1 MSGSRPGERSIPEFR
16 VGAGYDLHRLGADRP
31 LRIAGVDIAR
41 DGGAVGHS
49 DADVAMHALVDALLG
64 ATGGG
69 DIGRRF
75 PNTDPANRDADSSRF
90 VAEIISDLRDRGWEL
105 VNADLTIVLERPK
118 VSPFADAMRERLA
131 AALGTDAERISLKAK
146 TNEGV
151 DAVGAGEAV
160 ACHAV
165 VLVTRGVA
173 QAPA

>member
-1 MSGSRPGERSIPEFR
+1 MR
-16 VGAGYDLHRLGADRP
+16 V
-31 LRIAGVDIAR
+31 AGVDIAPE
-41 DGGAVGHS
+41 GGAIGHS

-69 DIGRRF
+69 DIGRRY

-90 VAEIISDLRDRGWEL
+90 VAETMAELRAGGWEL

-118 VSPFADAMRERLA
+118 VSPFADAMRQQLA
-131 AALGTDAERISLKAK
+131 AALGTDSVRISLKAK

-151 DAVGAGEAV
+151 DAVGAGQAV

-165 VLVTRGVA
+165 VLVERRPG
-173 QAPA
+173 QAPS

>member
-1 MSGSRPGERSIPEFR
+1 M
-16 VGAGYDLHRLGADRP
+16 
-31 LRIAGVDIAR
+31 DIAPE
-41 DGGAVGHS
+41 GGAIGHS

-69 DIGRRF
+69 DIGRRY

-90 VAEIISDLRDRGWEL
+90 VAETMAELRADGWEL

-118 VSPFADAMRERLA
+118 VSPFAEAMRERLA
-131 AALGTDAERISLKAK
+131 AALGTDSVRISLKAK

-151 DAVGAGEAV
+151 DAVGAGQAV

-165 VLVTRGVA
+165 VLVVRWPG
-173 QAPA
+173 QAPS

>member
-1 MSGSRPGERSIPEFR
+1 M
-16 VGAGYDLHRLGADRP
+16 
-31 LRIAGVDIAR
+31 RIAGVDIASE
-41 DGGAVGHS
+41 GGAIGHS

-69 DIGRRF
+69 DIGRRY
-75 PNTDPANRDADSSRF
+75 PDTDPANRDVDSSRF
-90 VAEIISDLRDRGWEL
+90 VAETMADLRAGGWEL

-118 VSPFADAMRERLA
+118 VSPFAEAMRQALA
-131 AALGTDAERISLKAK
+131 AALGNDPQCISLKAK

-165 VLVTRGVA
+165 VLVAREVA
-173 QAPA
+173 QVPA

>member
-1 MSGSRPGERSIPEFR
+1 MR
-16 VGAGYDLHRLGADRP
+16 V
-31 LRIAGVDIAR
+31 AGVDIAR
-41 DGGAVGHS
+41 EGGALGHS

-69 DIGRRF
+69 DIGRRY

-90 VAEIISDLRDRGWEL
+90 VAETMAELRAGGWDL

-118 VSPFADAMRERLA
+118 VSPFADAMRRQLA
-131 AALGTDAERISLKAK
+131 AALGSDPVRISLKAK

-151 DAVGAGEAV
+151 DSVGAGHAV
-160 ACHAV
+160 ACYAV
-165 VLVTRGVA
+165 VLVARGVA

>member
-1 MSGSRPGERSIPEFR
+1 M
-16 VGAGYDLHRLGADRP
+16 GANRP
-31 LRIAGVDIAR
+31 LRVAGVDIAP
-41 DGGAVGHS
+41 DGGAIGHS

-69 DIGRRF
+69 DIGRRY

-90 VAEIISDLRDRGWEL
+90 VAETIADLRAGGWEL

-131 AALGTDAERISLKAK
+131 TALGTDVERISLKAK

-160 ACHAV
+160 ACQAV
-165 VLVTRGVA
+165 VLMTRGVN
-173 QAPA
+173 QALRRMPLPRASLGFVV

>member
-1 MSGSRPGERSIPEFR
+1 MR
-16 VGAGYDLHRLGADRP
+16 V
-31 LRIAGVDIAR
+31 AGVDIAPE
-41 DGGAVGHS
+41 GGAIGHS

-69 DIGRRF
+69 DIGRRY

-90 VAEIISDLRDRGWEL
+90 VAETMAALRAGGWDL

-118 VSPFADAMRERLA
+118 ISPFADAMRRQLA
-131 AALGTDAERISLKAK
+131 AALGSDPVRISLKAK

-151 DAVGAGEAV
+151 DSVGAGQAV
-160 ACHAV
+160 ACYAV
-165 VLVTRGVA
+165 VLVARGVA

>member
-1 MSGSRPGERSIPEFR
+1 M
-16 VGAGYDLHRLGADRP
+16 
-31 LRIAGVDIAR
+31 DIAP
-41 DGGAVGHS
+41 DGGALGHS

-69 DIGRRF
+69 DIGRRY

-90 VAEIISDLRDRGWEL
+90 VTETMAELRDSGWEL

-118 VSPFADAMRERLA
+118 VSPFADAMRQRVA
-131 AALGTDAERISLKAK
+131 AALGTDPTRISLKAK

-151 DAVGAGEAV
+151 DAVGAGQAV

-165 VLVTRGVA
+165 VLVARGA
-173 QAPA
+173 DQAST

>member
-1 MSGSRPGERSIPEFR
+1 M
-16 VGAGYDLHRLGADRP
+16 
-31 LRIAGVDIAR
+31 DIAP
-41 DGGAVGHS
+41 DGGAIGHS

-69 DIGRRF
+69 DIGRRY
-75 PNTDPANRDADSSRF
+75 PDTDPANRDADSSRF
-90 VAEIISDLRDRGWEL
+90 VAETMTDLRGAGWGL

-118 VSPFADAMRERLA
+118 VSPFADAMRQRLA
-131 AALGTDAERISLKAK
+131 AALGTDSDRISLKAK

-151 DAVGAGEAV
+151 DSVGAGEAV

-173 QAPA
+173 

>member
-1 MSGSRPGERSIPEFR
+1 
-16 VGAGYDLHRLGADRP
+16 
-31 LRIAGVDIAR
+31 
-41 DGGAVGHS
+41 
-49 DADVAMHALVDALLG
+49 MHALVDALLG

-69 DIGRRF
+69 DIGRRY

-90 VAEIISDLRDRGWEL
+90 VEETMAELRADGWDL

-118 VSPFADAMRERLA
+118 VSPYADAMRQQLA
-131 AALGTDAERISLKAK
+131 AALGSDIERISLKAK

-165 VLVTRGVA
+165 VLMARGVA
-173 QAPA
+173 

>member
-1 MSGSRPGERSIPEFR
+1 MSPPSEHAIPEYR
-16 VGAGYDLHRLGADRP
+16 VGNGYDLHRLGAARP
-31 LRIAGVDIAR
+31 LRVGGVDITP
-41 DGGAVGHS
+41 DGGAIGHS

-69 DIGRRF
+69 DIGRRY

-90 VAEIISDLRDRGWEL
+90 VAETMADLRGAGWHL
-105 VNADLTIVLERPK
+105 VNADLTIVLERPRI
-118 VSPFADAMRERLA
+118 SPFANAMRERVA
-131 AALGTDAERISLKAK
+131 AALGADPTRISLKAK

-151 DAVGAGEAV
+151 DAVGAGQAV

-165 VLVTRGVA
+165 VLVARGSV

>member
-1 MSGSRPGERSIPEFR
+1 M
-16 VGAGYDLHRLGADRP
+16 
-31 LRIAGVDIAR
+31 DIAP
-41 DGGAVGHS
+41 DGGAIGHS

-69 DIGRRF
+69 DIGRRY

-90 VAEIISDLRDRGWEL
+90 VEETISDLRDRGWEL
-105 VNADLTIVLERPK
+105 VNADLTIVLERPR
-118 VSPFADAMRERLA
+118 VAPFAEAMRERLA
-131 AALGTDAERISLKAK
+131 AALGSNSKRISLKAK

-165 VLVTRGVA
+165 VLVVRGVA
-173 QAPA
+173 

>member
-1 MSGSRPGERSIPEFR
+1 
-16 VGAGYDLHRLGADRP
+16 
-31 LRIAGVDIAR
+31 
-41 DGGAVGHS
+41 
-49 DADVAMHALVDALLG
+49 MHALVDALLG

-69 DIGRRF
+69 DIGRRY

-90 VAEIISDLRDRGWEL
+90 VDETMADLRAGGWEL

-118 VSPFADAMRERLA
+118 VAPFADAMRQQVA
-131 AALGTDAERISLKAK
+131 AALGTDLERVSLKAK

-165 VLVTRGVA
+165 VLVARRVA

>member
-1 MSGSRPGERSIPEFR
+1 M
-16 VGAGYDLHRLGADRP
+16 
-31 LRIAGVDIAR
+31 DIAP
-41 DGGAVGHS
+41 DGGAIGHS

-69 DIGRRF
+69 DIGRRY
-75 PNTDPANRDADSSRF
+75 PDTDPANRDADSSRF
-90 VAEIISDLRDRGWEL
+90 VAETISDLRDRGWEL

-118 VSPFADAMRERLA
+118 VSSFAAAMREQMA
-131 AALGTDAERISLKAK
+131 AALGTDSGRISLKAK

-151 DAVGAGEAV
+151 DAVGAGQAV

-165 VLVTRGVA
+165 VLVARGVA

>member
-1 MSGSRPGERSIPEFR
+1 MPGRGPAEQALPEFR
-16 VGAGYDLHRLGADRP
+16 VGTGYDLHRLGADRP

-69 DIGRRF
+69 DIGRRY
-75 PNTDPANRDADSSRF
+75 PDTDPAYRDADSSRF
-90 VAEIISDLRDRGWEL
+90 VAETIGDLRDRGWEL

-118 VSPFADAMRERLA
+118 VSPFADTMRERLA
-131 AALGTDAERISLKAK
+131 TALGTDVERISLKAK

-151 DAVGAGEAV
+151 DAVGAREAV
-160 ACHAV
+160 ACQAA
-165 VLVTRGVA
+165 VLVSRGVA
-173 QAPA
+173 SAPA

>member
-1 MSGSRPGERSIPEFR
+1 M
-16 VGAGYDLHRLGADRP
+16 
-31 LRIAGVDIAR
+31 DIAP
-41 DGGAVGHS
+41 DGGAIGHS

-69 DIGRRF
+69 DIGRRY

-90 VAEIISDLRDRGWEL
+90 VEETMAELRADGWDL

-118 VSPFADAMRERLA
+118 VSPYADAMRQQLA
-131 AALGTDAERISLKAK
+131 AALGSDIERISLKAK

-165 VLVTRGVA
+165 VLMARGVA
-173 QAPA
+173 

>member
-1 MSGSRPGERSIPEFR
+1 
-16 VGAGYDLHRLGADRP
+16 
-31 LRIAGVDIAR
+31 
-41 DGGAVGHS
+41 
-49 DADVAMHALVDALLG
+49 MHALVDALLG

-69 DIGRRF
+69 DIGRRY

-90 VAEIISDLRDRGWEL
+90 VAETMAELRAGGWAL
-105 VNADLTIVLERPK
+105 VNADLTIVLERPRI
-118 VSPFADAMRERLA
+118 SPFADAMRHRLA
-131 AALGTDAERISLKAK
+131 SALDVDSERISLKAK

-165 VLVTRGVA
+165 VLVARGVA

>member
-1 MSGSRPGERSIPEFR
+1 MR
-16 VGAGYDLHRLGADRP
+16 V
-31 LRIAGVDIAR
+31 AGVDIAPE
-41 DGGAVGHS
+41 DGAIGHS

-69 DIGRRF
+69 DIGRRY

-90 VAEIISDLRDRGWEL
+90 VAETMAELRADGWEL

-131 AALGTDAERISLKAK
+131 AALGTDSVRISLKAK

-165 VLVTRGVA
+165 VLVARGA
-173 QAPA
+173 GRAST

>member
-1 MSGSRPGERSIPEFR
+1 M
-16 VGAGYDLHRLGADRP
+16 
-31 LRIAGVDIAR
+31 DIASE
-41 DGGAVGHS
+41 GGAIGHS

-69 DIGRRF
+69 DIGRRY
-75 PNTDPANRDADSSRF
+75 PTTDPANRDADSSRF
-90 VAEIISDLRDRGWEL
+90 VAETMADLRDGGWDL

-118 VSPFADAMRERLA
+118 VSPCADAMRQQLA

-160 ACHAV
+160 ACFAT
-165 VLVTRGVA
+165 VLVARESS
-173 QAPA
+173 QASS

>member
-1 MSGSRPGERSIPEFR
+1 M
-16 VGAGYDLHRLGADRP
+16 
-31 LRIAGVDIAR
+31 DIAP

-69 DIGRRF
+69 DIGRRY

-90 VAEIISDLRDRGWEL
+90 VAETMADLRAEGWDL
-105 VNADLTIVLERPK
+105 INADLTIVLERPK
-118 VSPFADAMRERLA
+118 VSPFADTMRERLA

-165 VLVTRGVA
+165 VLVARSGA

>member
-1 MSGSRPGERSIPEFR
+1 MR
-16 VGAGYDLHRLGADRP
+16 V
-31 LRIAGVDIAR
+31 AGVDIAR
-41 DGGAVGHS
+41 EGGALGHS

-69 DIGRRF
+69 DIGRRY

-90 VAEIISDLRDRGWEL
+90 VAETMAELRAGGWDL

-118 VSPFADAMRERLA
+118 VSPFADAMRRA
-131 AALGTDAERISLKAK
+131 AWRRRWAPIPVRISLKAK

-151 DAVGAGEAV
+151 DAVGAGQAV

-165 VLVTRGVA
+165 VLVARGAA
-173 QAPA
+173 QSPCVECRCRAPAWVPSV